1 MAILFPLILVPTY
14 QASNGDALIFY
25 STVAGV
31 LSGSV
36 AGDHSSPISD
46 TTVLS
51 ALASDCNLMAHV
63 VTQAPYA
70 VGMSVLSVIVGTLP
84 IGYDAWPNMVGL
96 VIGWILTILFA
107 IFYCRPAVNK
117 DGSYDLFTEMYIRF
131 KKGHSPLEDLR
142 HDTIEKYESYHGE
155 DPNAIDWRFWK
166 WCLERKDSEKVEEEE
181 DREEK
186 DKMEKAIDE
195 SVLAD
200 DELYVM
206 NESVDESMFMESE
219 KPDPNKA
226 SMQSNEEFV
235 S

>member
-14 QASNGDALIFY
+14 QASNGDPLIFY

-36 AGDHSSPISD
+36 AGDHASPISD

-51 ALASDCNLMAHV
+51 ALASDCALMAHV
-63 VTQAPYA
+63 ATQAPYA
-70 VGMSVLSVIVGTLP
+70 AVISVLSVIVGTLP
-84 IGYDAWPNMVGL
+84 IGYDAWPNMIGM
-96 VIGWILTILFA
+96 VIGWFLIVLFA

-117 DGSYDLFTEMYIRF
+117 DGSYDFVTEMYLKC
-131 KKGHSPLEDLR
+131 KKGYSPLEDLR
-142 HDTIEKYESYHGE
+142 HDTIEKYESYQGQ

-166 WCLERKDSEKVEEEE
+166 WRLEKKKSEKTEEE
-181 DREEK
+181 DTNEE
-186 DKMEKAIDE
+186 DKMEKAVDE

-200 DELYVM
+200 DELYVQ
-206 NESVDESMFMESE
+206 NESVDYGVYMESE
-219 KPDPNKA
+219 EPGPKVRR
-226 SMQSNEEFV
+226 QVSNTEYV